1 MQVASG
7 ASGSLLVIEAV
18 GNGVILK
25 VFQRVRKEWEAALWL
40 AFLPMSIP
48 WPAFCGADAE
58 LTGPLDSEHRL
69 HVPT

>member
-25 VFQRVRKEWEAALWL
+25 GFQRVRKEWEAAYGLL
-40 AFLPMSIP
+40 SSLCQFHGLP
-48 WPAFCGADAE
+48 FVG
-58 LTGPLDSEHRL
+58 LTLN
-69 HVPT
+69 